1 MKYVWLPLHT
11 FFPFDPQIFTLIW
24 IHLIIQ
30 WKLSENY
37 PSPKRSKPVIYFY
50 FHCCGKKKIY
60 IYIER
65 ERLQIKPQI
74 VFLITKQ
81 GSESFLTIFPW
92 INVKGFIT
100 LSIPYFKRQKLH
112 VMVGMTCI
120 LFREPKAI
128 NPRKSSFLKSVCYHV
143 CFHDFLFKH
152 NGTTVLTLSIFQTK
166 L

>member
-1 MKYVWLPLHT
+1 MITATHFLSIWPSNFYPHLNSLDYTVETIWELPFT
-11 FFPFDPQIFTLIW
+11 KKIKTSYIFLFSLLW
-24 IHLIIQ
+24 
-30 WKLSENY
+30 E
-37 PSPKRSKPVIYFY
+37 
-50 FHCCGKKKIY
+50 KKKY

>member
-1 MKYVWLPLHT
+1 MCDYRYTLSFHLTLKFLPSFEFTWLYSGNYLRTTLHQK
-11 FFPFDPQIFTLIW
+11 DQNQLYIFIF
-24 IHLIIQ
+24 I
-30 WKLSENY
+30 
-37 PSPKRSKPVIYFY
+37 VV
-50 FHCCGKKKIY
+50 GKKKY
-60 IYIER
+60 IYIERER

-112 VMVGMTCI
+112 VMVGMTWI